1 MMRVEKTLPD
11 HYREIFSV
19 NLQRDKKTAVWI
31 NALSLLIAV
40 PLAVAGHWMVPIHA
54 LFDFS
59 QGMGAYALRCGAL
72 IVGMIVYMVLHELV
86 HGITMKYFGA
96 GKIRYG
102 FTGLYAYA
110 GADDYF
116 DKSSYIIIALAPVV
130 FWGVALAV
138 ISLFVSP
145 GWFWVVYG
153 IQIVNLSGAAGD
165 LYVTAKFSR
174 MPSDILVKDVGIGMT
189 VYSATV

>member
-1 MMRVEKTLPD
+1 MW
-11 HYREIFSV
+11 IC
-19 NLQRDKKTAVWI
+19 KKIKKVAVWI

-40 PLAVAGHWMVPIHA
+40 PLAILGHVIVPVWTMV
-54 LFDFS
+54 DFS
-59 QGMGAYALRCGAL
+59 QGMGTYMLRCGVL

-96 GKIRYG
+96 GKIHYG

-130 FWGVALAV
+130 FWGVVLAV
-138 ISLFVSP
+138 INLFVSP

-153 IQIVNLSGAAGD
+153 IQIINLSGAAGD

-189 VYSATV
+189 VYSATI